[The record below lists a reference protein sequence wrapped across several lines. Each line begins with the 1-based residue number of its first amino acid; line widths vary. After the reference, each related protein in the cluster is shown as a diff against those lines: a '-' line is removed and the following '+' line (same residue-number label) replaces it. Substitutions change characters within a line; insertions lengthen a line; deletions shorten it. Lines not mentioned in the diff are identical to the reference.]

1 MGVLDLMEGSAG
13 ARVVG
18 SRTPRRASAAAR
30 GLSDEE
36 SVLSYEEPVLS
47 DEERMTSAFRT
58 QRMRSSGKHQSLKA
72 ADVVGVQDDR

>member
-30 GLSDEE
+30 GF
-36 SVLSYEEPVLS
+36 S

-58 QRMRSSGKHQSLKA
+58 QRMRSSGQHQSLKA

>member
-36 SVLSYEEPVLS
+36 
-47 DEERMTSAFRT
+47 RMTSAFRT
-58 QRMRSSGKHQSLKA
+58 QRMRSSGQHQSLKA
-72 ADVVGVQDDR
+72 ADFVGVQDDR